1 MLSRLSL
8 TQKLSAAFGAI
19 ILIILGL
26 VLVARHGFSE
36 ADKSVNWTIHTY
48 QVMDASSDA
57 LIALTNIETS
67 MRGFALSGQDDFLG
81 PYDDGRQRFER
92 AWARIKELTSDNA
105 VQQKR
110 LDDLRATQQ
119 SWLSQDVEGTLALRR
134 AVNAG
139 TQPASALTDRIIARQ
154 DKIRMDSMRKL
165 LADIRGDEEQLLG
178 ARSEALKKAESFAVR
193 SLVLGGIAATLL
205 ALGVAIGLS
214 ASIRRRI
221 QRAINVA
228 QGIAGGRLDLPITD
242 SSTDEIGQLNS
253 AFAAMQQRLREMIRD
268 ILISTEGLVAAARDI
283 ASTSTEL
290 SNAAQEQSHSASSM
304 AATVEE
310 LTVSISHVASSASE
324 AREISSD
331 SGRQSREGGAVIE
344 QTLQSM
350 GQIASTVQTSSDQV
364 AELGRQIE
372 QITSIVNVI
381 TAISEQTNLLA
392 LNAAIEAARAG
403 EQGRGFAVVADEVRL
418 LAQRTGKSTQEIG
431 EMIQKIQSSAH
442 EAVNKMQVGV
452 DQVDNGLRLAQT
464 ANQAIEHIRGGS
476 GRIISAVDQISMAL
490 QEQSVASQDVAR
502 NVERIAQMAQAAN
515 QGIAGASSSAGRI
528 EQLARELEAQVREF
542 KL

>member
-57 LIALTNIETS
+57 LIALTNMETG

-81 PYDDGRQRFER
+81 PYNEGRERFER
-92 AWARIKELTSDNA
+92 AWARMKQLTSDNP

-110 LDDLRATQQ
+110 LEDLRATQQ
-119 SWLSQDVEGTLALRR
+119 SWLSQDLEATLALRR

-139 TQPASALTDRIIARQ
+139 TQPAAALTDRIIARQ
-154 DKIRMDSMRKL
+154 DKIRMDNMRKL
-165 LADIRGDEEQLLG
+165 VADIRGDEEKLLG
-178 ARSEALKKAESFAVR
+178 ARSEALKAAESFAVR
-193 SLVLGGIAATLL
+193 SLVVGGIAAALL
-205 ALGVAIGLS
+205 ALAVAIGLS

-221 QRAINVA
+221 QAAIDVA
-228 QGIAGGRLDLPITD
+228 RGIAGGRLDLPITD
-242 SSTDEIGQLNS
+242 RSSDEIGQLNN
-253 AFAAMQQRLREMIRD
+253 AFAAMQQKLREMIRE
-268 ILISTEGLVAAARDI
+268 ILASSEGLVAAARDI
-283 ASTSTEL
+283 ASTSSEL

-324 AREISSD
+324 AREISAD
-331 SGRQSREGGAVIE
+331 SGRQSQEGGAVIQ
-344 QTLQSM
+344 QTLESM
-350 GQIASTVQTSSDQV
+350 GQIAGTVQTSSDQV

-431 EMIQKIQSSAH
+431 DMIQKIQSSAH
-442 EAVNKMQVGV
+442 EAVSKMQVGV
-452 DQVDNGLRLAQT
+452 EQVNGGLRLAQT

-502 NVERIAQMAQAAN
+502 NVERIAQMAQTAN

>member
-221 QRAINVA
+221 QRAIDVA
-228 QGIAGGRLDLPITD
+228 QGIAGGRLDLSITD

-350 GQIASTVQTSSDQV
+350 GQIAGTVQTSSDQV

-476 GRIISAVDQISMAL
+476 GRIISAVDQISIAL

>member
-57 LIALTNIETS
+57 LIALTNMETG

-81 PYDDGRQRFER
+81 PYNEGRERFER
-92 AWARIKELTSDNA
+92 AWARMKQLTSDNP

-110 LDDLRATQQ
+110 LEDLRATQQ
-119 SWLSQDVEGTLALRR
+119 SWLSQDLEGTLALRR

-139 TQPASALTDRIIARQ
+139 TQPAAALTDRITARQ
-154 DKIRMDSMRKL
+154 DKTRMDSMRKL
-165 LADIRGDEEQLLG
+165 LADIRGDEEKLLG
-178 ARSEALKKAESFAVR
+178 TRSDALKAAESFALS
-193 SLVLGGIAATLL
+193 SLVIGGIAAALL
-205 ALGVAIGLS
+205 ALAVAIGLS

-221 QRAINVA
+221 QGAIDVA
-228 QGIAGGRLDLPITD
+228 RGIAGGRLDLPITD
-242 SSTDEIGQLNS
+242 RSGDEIGQLNT
-253 AFAAMQQRLREMIRD
+253 AFAAMQEKLRDMIQE
-268 ILISTEGLVAAARDI
+268 ILASSEGLVAAARDI
-283 ASTSTEL
+283 AATSNDL
-290 SNAAQEQSHSASSM
+290 SNAAQEQSNSASSM

-331 SGRQSREGGAVIE
+331 SGRQSQEGGAVIQ
-344 QTLQSM
+344 QTLESM
-350 GQIASTVQTSSDQV
+350 GQIAGTVQTSSDQV

-431 EMIQKIQSSAH
+431 DMIQKIQSSAH
-442 EAVNKMQVGV
+442 EAVSKMQVGV
-452 DQVDNGLRLAQT
+452 EQVNGGLRLAQT

-515 QGIAGASSSAGRI
+515 QGIAGASQSAGRI
-528 EQLARELEAQVREF
+528 EQLARTLEAKVREF

>member
-221 QRAINVA
+221 QKAIDVA

-350 GQIASTVQTSSDQV
+350 GQIAGTVQTSSDQV

>member
-48 QVMDASSDA
+48 QVMDSSSDA
-57 LIALTNIETS
+57 LIALTNMETG

-81 PYDDGRQRFER
+81 PYNEGRERFER
-92 AWARIKELTSDNA
+92 AWARMKELTSDNP

-119 SWLSQDVEGTLALRR
+119 SWLSQDLEGTLALRR

-139 TQPASALTDRIIARQ
+139 TQPASALTDRITARQ
-154 DKIRMDSMRKL
+154 DKTRMDNMRKL
-165 LADIRGDEEQLLG
+165 LADIRGDEEKLLG
-178 ARSEALKKAESFAVR
+178 ARSEALKAAEAFAMS
-193 SLVLGGIAATLL
+193 SLVIGGIAATLL
-205 ALGVAIGLS
+205 ALIVAIGLS

-221 QRAINVA
+221 QSAIDVA
-228 QGIAGGRLDLPITD
+228 RGIAGGRLDLPITD
-242 SSTDEIGQLNS
+242 RSGDEIGQLNS
-253 AFAAMQQRLREMIRD
+253 AFAAMQQKLREMIRE
-268 ILISTEGLVAAARDI
+268 ILSSSEGLVAAARDI
-283 ASTSTEL
+283 AATSNEL
-290 SNAAQEQSHSASSM
+290 SSAAQEQSQSASSM
-304 AATVEE
+304 AATVEQ

-324 AREISSD
+324 AREISAD
-331 SGRQSREGGAVIE
+331 SGQQSQEGGAVIQ
-344 QTLQSM
+344 QTLESM
-350 GQIASTVQTSSDQV
+350 GQIAGTVETSSDQV

-431 EMIQKIQSSAH
+431 DMIQKIQSSAH
-442 EAVNKMQVGV
+442 EAVSKMQVGV
-452 DQVDNGLRLAQT
+452 EQVNDGLRLAQT

-502 NVERIAQMAQAAN
+502 NVERIAQMAQTAN
-515 QGIAGASSSAGRI
+515 QGIAGASHSAGRI